1 MRRHRRLAVGASPL
15 MLLALIGAT
24 ILVIRATPYSHQIAY
39 VWRDIHGVGALVA
52 RMGAEAKAKLMS
64 ISGTVSDDGK
74 SLTADKDQKSWTVQN
89 PEALKG
95 HEGHHVSVRAHVYAD
110 KGEIH
115 VMSVKMMGAA
125 KKKE

>member
-1 MRRHRRLAVGASPL
+1 MRKLLVMSFAIVALA
-15 MLLALIGAT
+15 
-24 ILVIRATPYSHQIAY
+24 
-39 VWRDIHGVGALVA
+39 GVNAWTQDAGSSQTDQK
-52 RMGAEAKAKLMS
+52 MSSAKAKLIS

-89 PEALKG
+89 PETLKD
-95 HEGHHVSVRAHVYAD
+95 HEGHHVRVRAHVYAD

-115 VMSVKMMGAA
+115 VMSVKMIGAA

>member
-1 MRRHRRLAVGASPL
+1 MRKVLIVAFAIVALA
-15 MLLALIGAT
+15 
-24 ILVIRATPYSHQIAY
+24 
-39 VWRDIHGVGALVA
+39 GVNAWTQDAGSSQTDQK
-52 RMGAEAKAKLMS
+52 MSSAKAKLMS

-95 HEGHHVSVRAHVYAD
+95 HEGHHVRVRARAHVYAD

-115 VMSVKMMGAA
+115 VMSVKMMGAV

>member
-1 MRRHRRLAVGASPL
+1 MRKVLIVAFAIVALA
-15 MLLALIGAT
+15 
-24 ILVIRATPYSHQIAY
+24 
-39 VWRDIHGVGALVA
+39 GVNAWTQDAGSSQTDQK
-52 RMGAEAKAKLMS
+52 MSSAKAKLMS

-74 SLTADKDQKSWTVQN
+74 SLTADKGQKSWTVQN

-115 VMSVKMMGAA
+115 VMSVKMMGAV